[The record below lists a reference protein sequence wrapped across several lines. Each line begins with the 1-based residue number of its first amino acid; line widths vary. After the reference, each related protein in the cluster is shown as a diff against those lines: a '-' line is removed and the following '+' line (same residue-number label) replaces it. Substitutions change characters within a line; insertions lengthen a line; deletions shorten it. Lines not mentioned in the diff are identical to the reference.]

1 MNRLLVAH
9 LALLTT
15 NLIYGI
21 NYTVAKN
28 VMPNYIQPFGFIFCR
43 VSGALLLFWLV
54 HSLFFKEK
62 IEKKDVPRIM
72 LCGLFGVA
80 INQLLFFKG
89 LNITTPINAAI
100 IMTTNPILVLIMASF
115 ILKERITRN
124 KVMGIF
130 FGIVG
135 ALSLLLFGNNFSFGS
150 TTAAGDFMIFINA
163 ASYGIYLVLVKPLMG
178 KYKPITVIKWVFF
191 FGYLVV
197 FPFGWNEF
205 REINW
210 ADMPFN
216 IVLETLFVIIGTT
229 FLAYLLNIFALKNVT
244 PSAASTYIYLQPA
257 FAGAIA
263 IYFGKDDLNAI
274 KIVAC
279 ILIFLGVYLVSKP
292 KKAS

>member
-1 MNRLLVAH
+1 MNKLIIAH
-9 LALLTT
+9 LALFTT

-28 VMPNYIQPFGFIFCR
+28 VMPNYIEPFGFIFCR
-43 VSGALLLFWLV
+43 VSGALLLFWLF
-54 HSLFFKEK
+54 HSIFFKEK
-62 IEKKDVPRIM
+62 IALKDFPRIA

-80 INQLLFFKG
+80 VNQLLFFKG

-124 KVMGIF
+124 KILGIF
-130 FGIVG
+130 FGITG

-150 TTAAGDFMIFINA
+150 DTAMGDIMIFINA
-163 ASYGIYLVLVKPLMG
+163 ASYGVYLVLVKPLMS
-178 KYKPITVIKWVFF
+178 KYQPLTVIKWVFL

-205 REINW
+205 QEINW
-210 ADMPFN
+210 INMPVN
-216 IVLETLFVIIGTT
+216 IIWETVFVIVGTT

-244 PSAASTYIYLQPA
+244 PSAASTYIYFQPV
-257 FAGAIA
+257 FAGVIA
-263 IYFGKDDLNAI
+263 IYFGKDNLDII

-279 ILIFLGVYLVSKP
+279 VLIFLGVYLVSKP
-292 KKAS
+292 KKLS